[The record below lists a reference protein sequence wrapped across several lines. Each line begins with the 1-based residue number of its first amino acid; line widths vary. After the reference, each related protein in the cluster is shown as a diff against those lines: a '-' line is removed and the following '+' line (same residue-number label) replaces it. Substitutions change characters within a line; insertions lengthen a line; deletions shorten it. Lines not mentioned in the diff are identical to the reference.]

1 MASRQRRRSAAAAD
15 IDPVKWWTNQEAA
28 DTIIASAELVAW
40 LADTPKQAML
50 NQYNALLTD
59 LRRKTLSGSHACAQR
74 TVTLLRN
81 VIGRCRIPTV
91 KSLVQRLSV
100 MGHELLAAAP
110 AELAIMNIV
119 RRVLSLVREEAQL
132 VATRSGGEVDD
143 AEESGD
149 PRRPTS
155 RRFVPA
161 EEDVLAINFKPVRA
175 NLLDAINELMD
186 ELANVNAAVADSVS
200 EYIHSNDVILTHG
213 ADDTVLSFLLAA
225 AGYVPDGAGSMKRK
239 AKSKCRSFEVFVT
252 EAAPS
257 LDGHVM
263 AKKLARHDIRVRASV
278 CLLNYPGRLSPPPP
292 SPPFRPARP
301 P

>member
-28 DTIIASAELVAW
+28 DTIIASSELIAW

-119 RRVLSLVREEAQL
+119 RRVLSLVREEAHL
-132 VATRSGGEVDD
+132 VATRGGGEVDGD

-149 PRRPTS
+149 VQRPIS
-155 RRFVPA
+155 RRFVPS

-225 AGYVPDGAGSMKRK
+225 AGYVPDGEGSMKRK

-257 LDGHVM
+257 LEGHVM
-263 AKKLARHDIRVRASV
+263 AKKLARHDIKVRASV
-278 CLLNYPGRLSPPPP
+278 LCC
-292 SPPFRPARP
+292 
-301 P
+301 